1 MTTGHLYSGY
11 MTDSQ
16 QSPLRKRAR
25 QQEHKLERR
34 EAILSSAWN
43 LFQQSSYEALTMD
56 AIAHEA
62 QLAKGT
68 LFLYFRTKEELFL
81 ALTLKQ
87 LTNWFDGVDQ
97 QLAVLPAPAEPSALV
112 EMFAA
117 SLRECSGFTRLLAIL
132 ATALEQN
139 SSVEAILVFKQELL
153 ERMLRTGGLLEQA
166 LPFLSAGEGA
176 RLLMQF
182 QALVIGLQHL
192 ADPAPAVQQVISAP
206 GLQVFQV
213 DFDREFRSMALTLLK
228 GLEKR

>member
-1 MTTGHLYSGY
+1 MTDGHLKSSY

-25 QQEHKLERR
+25 QQGQKLERR
-34 EAILSSAWN
+34 EAILFSAWN

-56 AIAHEA
+56 AIAREA

-97 QLAVLPAPAEPSALV
+97 QLAVLPAPAELAALV
-112 EMFAA
+112 EIFAA
-117 SLRECSGFTRLLAIL
+117 SLRSRSGFTRLLAIL
-132 ATALEQN
+132 ATVLEQN

-153 ERMLRTGGLLEQA
+153 IRMLRTGGLLEQT

-192 ADPAPAVQQVISAP
+192 TNPAPAVQQVISAP
-206 GLQVFQV
+206 ALQVFQV
-213 DFDREFRSMALTLLK
+213 DFDREFRSMAFALLK

>member
-1 MTTGHLYSGY
+1 MTASHLESSY

-16 QSPLRKRAR
+16 QSPVRKRAR
-25 QQEHKLERR
+25 QQGQKLERR
-34 EAILSSAWN
+34 EAILLSAWN

-56 AIAHEA
+56 TIAREA

-87 LTNWFDGVDQ
+87 LTYWFDGVDQ
-97 QLAVLPAPAEPSALV
+97 QLAILPLPAEPSALV
-112 EMFAA
+112 EMFAV
-117 SLRECSGFTRLLAIL
+117 SLRERSGFTRLLAIL

-153 ERMLRTGGLLEQA
+153 GRMLRTGGLLEQA

-192 ADPAPAVQQVISAP
+192 ANPAPAVQQVISAP
-206 GLQVFQV
+206 ALQVFQV
-213 DFDREFRSMALTLLK
+213 DFDREFRSMAFALLK